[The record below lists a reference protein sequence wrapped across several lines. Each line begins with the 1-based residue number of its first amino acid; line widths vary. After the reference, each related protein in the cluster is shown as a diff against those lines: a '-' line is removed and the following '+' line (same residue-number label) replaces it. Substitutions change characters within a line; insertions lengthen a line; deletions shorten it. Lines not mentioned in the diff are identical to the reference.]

1 MIKLENIS
9 RIYRMGNQEVRA
21 LDSVSLEIKKGEFI
35 SIIGPSGSGKSTL
48 MHIMGL
54 IDIPTSGRVI
64 LDGVDVYSGKGK
76 KKVKDSYLTGLRL
89 RKIGFVFQQFYLL
102 PTMTA
107 LENVELPMKEAGV
120 PRQERKERAKKLL
133 ADVGLE
139 HRMEHFPKQMSGG
152 EQQRVA
158 IARALANSPE
168 ILLADEP
175 TGEVDSKTS
184 ERIMETFRKLNRED
198 GITLVVVTHDPSV
211 AGKAD
216 RILRMKDGKIES
228 TSVHSHKS
236 PVKHPEG
243 RNDENDDEI
252 PMQ

>member
-1 MIKLENIS
+1 MIKLENVS
-9 RIYRMGNQEVRA
+9 KIYRMGDQEVRA
-21 LDSVSLEIKKGEFI
+21 LDGVSLEIEKGDFL

-54 IDIPTSGRVI
+54 IDIPTSGKVI
-64 LDGVDVYSGKGK
+64 LDGVDIYAPAKKGRK
-76 KKVKDSYLTGLRL
+76 TKVKDRYLTDIRL

-107 LENVELPMKEAGV
+107 LENVELPMKEARV
-120 PRQERKERAKKLL
+120 PKKERKERSKKLL
-133 ADVGLE
+133 DNVGLG
-139 HRMEHFPKQMSGG
+139 HRLDHFPKQMSGG

-158 IARALANSPE
+158 IARALANNPE

-211 AGKAD
+211 AEKAD
-216 RILRMKDGKIES
+216 KILRMRDGRIES
-228 TSVHSHKS
+228 LTHMKA
-236 PVKHPEG
+236 
-243 RNDENDDEI
+243 R
-252 PMQ
+252 